1 MRDIT
6 QPETQ
11 APGRGAPSGRTSE
24 GQLPGPG
31 RWAGQTGLAE
41 EQNC

>member
-1 MRDIT
+1 MQDVT

-11 APGRGAPSGRTSE
+11 APERGAPSWWTSE

-31 RWAGQTGLAE
+31 RWARQTGLAE